1 MINAGGRFLF
11 ILRIYGAYNALLIVS
26 GKGFFMAHQAI
37 YRKWRP
43 MVFEDIVGQSHITK
57 TLKNQI
63 VSGKVGHA
71 YLFCGTRGTGK
82 TTCAKVLARA
92 VNCLNNTSGS
102 PCNECEIC
110 RGIIDGSILD
120 VNEIDAA
127 SNRKI
132 DDIRE
137 IISDVKYVAS
147 TAKYTIYIIDE
158 VHMLTTEAFNALL
171 KTLEEPPEHVIFI
184 LATTEPQKVPQT
196 ILSRCQRFD
205 FRRIRNDDIILRMKE
220 IAHGDGLKLTDG
232 AYKMI
237 ARLGDGSMRDALSIL
252 ERIVSA
258 CGTEITE
265 RDITDTLGIST
276 RENVFGMIDAVVK
289 NSPADILKIIDDI
302 LSEGKDLGVF
312 ADSVIKHL
320 RDLMICKVSD
330 KPDEL
335 IDLSSEDMVKLKAQS
350 DRVSF
355 EKITNM
361 TSVLSSVKADARWV
375 KSPRV
380 IYELAFIRLARPETD
395 STPEA
400 LMDKLRSMEMQ
411 PMQSSHD
418 EELSARIDAIE
429 EKLKNG
435 VTVNVTDKPQ
445 EEAPKKEKKKEVSAR
460 LYNPIPENMLNAAN
474 PIVAVAKK
482 WDKFANVIC
491 SQAGHLKAVLI
502 NRPITIDADGLIL
515 LFRREEEFSKN
526 LALQYKSDL
535 KRLFR
540 KVSGSDCELKIA
552 FEDELEGHMIDYWS
566 LPVPEGGAQNGAE
579 PVENTDPLDT
589 ISEKFGD
596 IVEMSDDA
604 EFVGYSSDEDDFS
617 QSEFG
622 DGDSEE
628 FLEQREIAPQGD
640 EINFNLKKEV

>member
-92 VNCLNNTSGS
+92 VNCLNNTNGS

-147 TAKYTIYIIDE
+147 TAKKKIYIIDE

-411 PMQSSHD
+411 PVQSSHD

-526 LALQYKSDL
+526 LALQYKGDL

-566 LPVPEGGAQNGAE
+566 LPVPEGGAQDGAE
-579 PVENTDPLDT
+579 PDENTDPLDT

>member
-92 VNCLNNTSGS
+92 VNCLNNTNGS

-330 KPDEL
+330 KPEEL
-335 IDLSSEDMVKLKAQS
+335 IDLSSEDMVRLKAQS

-445 EEAPKKEKKKEVSAR
+445 EVAPKKEKKKEVSAR

-535 KRLFR
+535 KKLFR

-566 LPVPEGGAQNGAE
+566 LPVPEGGAQDGAE
-579 PVENTDPLDT
+579 PDENTDPLDT

-640 EINFNLKKEV
+640 EINFNLKKE